1 MDNNYI
7 NTLLKHITLLK
18 EQLKDK
24 DNTIN
29 KLRKELSIVK
39 QTEANQKW
47 IELDDRDAHD
57 RWLATSTGWM
67 IDLGRGLH
75 FLHHPDNASWPSFY
89 LPELQEVSHDFI
101 VTISKLS
108 RLDYDERQE
117 QFAERLLASQQKS
130 S

>member
-47 IELDDRDAHD
+47 IELDDYKF
-57 RWLATSTGWM
+57 M
-67 IDLGRGLH
+67 
-75 FLHHPDNASWPSFY
+75 
-89 LPELQEVSHDFI
+89 
-101 VTISKLS
+101 
-108 RLDYDERQE
+108 
-117 QFAERLLASQQKS
+117 AERPSTFI
-130 S
+130 

>member
-39 QTEANQKW
+39 QTEANRKW
-47 IELDDRDAHD
+47 IELDD
-57 RWLATSTGWM
+57 
-67 IDLGRGLH
+67 
-75 FLHHPDNASWPSFY
+75 
-89 LPELQEVSHDFI
+89 
-101 VTISKLS
+101 
-108 RLDYDERQE
+108 
-117 QFAERLLASQQKS
+117 
-130 S
+130 